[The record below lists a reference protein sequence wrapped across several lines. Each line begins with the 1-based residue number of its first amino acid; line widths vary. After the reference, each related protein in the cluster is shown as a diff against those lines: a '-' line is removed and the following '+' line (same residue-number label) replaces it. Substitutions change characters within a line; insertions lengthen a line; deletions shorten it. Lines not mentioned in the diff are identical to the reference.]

1 MLFYALIIT
10 TMKKSYF
17 KLLTFFLISISMLAC
32 TSKPLQDFEQA
43 EIKKIAASDLQE
55 IVSVLSADQLTGRKA
70 GTTGIEQA
78 AIYLENELHSYTN
91 TDDIKVYRDSFK
103 GSDFDASN
111 VFSFIP
117 GTDSKLQDEVIIIG
131 AHYDHI
137 GKSKSEGVDTIANG
151 ANDNASGVSAA
162 LAIAK
167 HFSQT
172 RNNKR
177 SILIA
182 LFSAEEFGLL
192 GSKHLASNLLAQ
204 ETQVYCMINFEMIG
218 VPMQNAPYQAYITG
232 FESSTMAQVI
242 NAHSD
247 MNLLGFLPK
256 AKEYNLFKRSDNY
269 PIFDKFSVPA
279 QTISTFDFSNYEY
292 YHDVGDEADQ
302 LDYQHMADL
311 INNLIPAIE
320 KISQSKDLEIKL
332 TAEQQLIM

>member
-1 MLFYALIIT
+1 MLSYALFMT
-10 TMKKSYF
+10 TMKKPYF
-17 KLLTFFLISISMLAC
+17 KLLTLFLISISMLAC
-32 TSKPLQDFEQA
+32 SSRPLQDPEQA
-43 EIKKIAASDLQE
+43 EIKKITASDLQE
-55 IVSVLSADQLTGRKA
+55 IVSILSADQLNGRKV
-70 GTTGIEQA
+70 GTADIEQA
-78 AIYLENELHSYTN
+78 AIYLVKELQSYTSS
-91 TDDIKVYRDSFK
+91 DDIKVYRDSFK
-103 GSDFDASN
+103 GPEFDASN
-111 VFSFIP
+111 IFSFIP

-137 GKSKSEGVDTIANG
+137 GISKNEGVDTIANG
-151 ANDNASGVSAA
+151 ANDNAAGVSAA

-192 GSKHLASNLLAQ
+192 GSKNFASTLLAQ
-204 ETQVYCMINFEMIG
+204 ETRVYCMINFEMIG
-218 VPMQNAPYQAYITG
+218 VPMQNAPYQAYISG
-232 FESSTMAQVI
+232 FESSNMAKVI
-242 NAHSD
+242 NTHSD

-269 PIFDKFSVPA
+269 PIFDELSVPA
-279 QTISTFDFSNYEY
+279 QTISTFDFSNYAY

-320 KISQSKDLEIKL
+320 KIFTKQRS
-332 TAEQQLIM
+332 